1 MLTYNDYV
9 STPTQQPG
17 HQQLKGHVLS
27 IAVETLTSLTPGTV
41 YTLMYYILC
50 NSELSFKKHL
60 NTFLFNSCFT
70 DSFSSASAEC
80 FIHMIIIIA
89 LMTLSSNSRGRKKL
103 DTRKMSN
110 SKSHH
115 LDTEALT

>member
-17 HQQLKGHVLS
+17 HPQLKGHVLS

-41 YTLMYYILC
+41 YTLMYYVLC
-50 NSELSFKKHL
+50 NSELSLKKHF
-60 NTFLFNSCFT
+60 NTFLFT

-80 FIHMIIIIA
+80 FIHMIIIIIA
-89 LMTLSSNSRGRKKL
+89 LMTLSRNSRGRKKL

-110 SKSHH
+110 SKGNH